1 MRRATLIRAGPCCL
15 HSRALPGDNRE
26 PVLPHRVGRDPLLNE
41 VEAGLAEGAKQFALG
56 ERPAVSLRGSAIVF
70 LHFPPFP
77 ADPGG
82 GSRKGQQAAR
92 LEQRPEALEYVLLPG
107 PRE

>member
-56 ERPAVSLRGSAIVF
+56 DRPAVSLRGSSIVS
-70 LHFPPFP
+70 LHLPPFP
-77 ADPGG
+77 PDPGG
-82 GSRKGQQAAR
+82 RGGNGQQDWW
-92 LEQRPEALEYVLLPG
+92 LEQRPEASEYVLLPG